1 MRVCGIHAIIAR
13 SPDLFK
19 SVMMTPAPLPPGVM
33 RSEANERQ
41 KGLIMGDAGHAE
53 CLEEV
58 VLKCLVNKNRSG

>member
-1 MRVCGIHAIIAR
+1 MLRVCGIHAIIAR
-13 SPDLFK
+13 SLDLFK
-19 SVMMTPAPLPPGVM
+19 SVMMPPAPPLPPGVM

-58 VLKCLVNKNRSG
+58 VL